1 MVEWVGF
8 QQTLLPAFMN
18 TRVKIPAACIPVSTV
33 RRQLRLMTGTLL
45 AAMALAGATTHAAD
59 DPGGDSGGI
68 DAVLEEKFDW
78 DKAREHW
85 AFRPP
90 TSSVRPAVK
99 NGSWPSTRLDYFT
112 LHKMEENGLAPAA
125 TAQFTQLLRRV
136 TFDLTGL
143 PPDPDVFRQ
152 IPEEPGQREEFY
164 HHYVSGLLNSHA
176 FGERMASFWLN
187 LARYA
192 EDQAHQV
199 GNDTKHFYPNA
210 WRYRSWVIESFNS
223 DRPYNEF
230 INLQLAADFTDLEDA
245 GDIKALGFLGL
256 GPKYYNRGRLEVQA
270 DEWEDR
276 VDTVTRTFL
285 GLTVACARCHDH
297 KYDPI
302 TIEDYYS
309 LAGVFASTDMVN
321 QQFDEQGRPVSEEE
335 KKARTHEIHVV
346 QDGRVRNLPVYRRGQ
361 TSSPGPETPRRF
373 LRVLHEGTP
382 KPFTEG
388 SGRLELAEEIS
399 SSDNPLAARVYVN
412 RIWALLFGRGLVDT
426 PSNFGEL
433 GSRPTHPRLLDDLAV
448 RFMESGW
455 STKWLIREMVF
466 SSTYRQSATATAEV
480 LRSDPENRLLSRM
493 NRKRLPVE
501 MWRDAVLKVSG
512 LLDRS
517 GKKSF
522 VLSGQEEKRA
532 FRRTVYS
539 RISRLELDAFLM
551 QFDYPDANVHSA
563 DRAETITP
571 TQKLYAMNDN
581 FFLESAASMARKLLA
596 EYPSGDPEKLI
607 QSAFLETCFRLP
619 EERETRRIL
628 NFLEEEES
636 MPFASRLE
644 LLAHTLLI
652 SNEMIYLD

>member
-1 MVEWVGF
+1 MVEWVRF
-8 QQTLLPAFMN
+8 QQTHLPAFMN
-18 TRVKIPAACIPVSTV
+18 TLVKIPAACIPVSTD
-33 RRQLRLMTGTLL
+33 RRQLRLKTGTLL
-45 AAMALAGATTHAAD
+45 AAMALAGAMTHAAD
-59 DPGGDSGGI
+59 VPSGDSGGI

-112 LHKMEENGLAPAA
+112 LHKMEESGLAPAA
-125 TAQFTQLLRRV
+125 PGQFTQLLRRV

-230 INLQLAADFTDLEDA
+230 INLQLAADFIDLKDA

-321 QQFDEQGRPVSEEE
+321 QQFDEQGRPVTEEE

-346 QDGRVRNLPVYRRGQ
+346 KDGRVRNLPVFRRGQ

-399 SSDNPLAARVYVN
+399 SPDNPLAARVYVN

-455 STKWLIREMVF
+455 STKWLIREIVF

-493 NRKRLPVE
+493 TRKRLPVE

-522 VLSGQEEKRA
+522 VLSEQEEKGA

-596 EYPSGDPEKLI
+596 EYPPGDPEKLI
-607 QSAFLETCFRLP
+607 QRAFLETCFRLP
-619 EERETRRIL
+619 EDRETRRIL
-628 NFLEEEES
+628 NFLEEETI
-636 MPFASRLE
+636 PFASRVE
-644 LLAHTLLI
+644 LLVHTLLI